1 MIKLRAAAN
10 MAISIAERIDREIE
24 KLAPESINAIMALE
38 DRHALNRAIHR
49 KMHLDE
55 IENLLKTNRAKQY

>member
-1 MIKLRAAAN
+1 
-10 MAISIAERIDREIE
+10 MAQKIDREIE
-24 KLAPESINAIMALE
+24 KLTPESIDAITALG

-55 IENLLKTNRAKQY
+55 IENLLKTNRAEK